1 MAHPDIDILRR
12 GVSEFNTWR
21 DEAPRD
27 FPVYPDLSNEDLKST
42 DLTGANL
49 GGANL
54 TGANLEEAVLAH
66 ANLIFAKMNNTCLYK
81 ADLLAAD
88 LGHSSLESSML
99 EGANLDFAEFKDA
112 NLKNANLSRT
122 SLYRSSLW
130 NVEVENADFTAARFG
145 ETTIID
151 TDLSV
156 ARNLDTVDHSGP
168 SNIDISTIYR
178 SKGNIPRVFL
188 EGAGVPENFMT
199 YMLSLTGK
207 GFEFY
212 TCFISFSES
221 DDAFSEQL
229 YNDLQAAGVRCWR
242 WKEDA
247 AWGKTLM
254 KSIDEAVRY
263 YDKLIVICSEQS
275 LHSPAVIREIERA
288 LQKEDELAKQGRD
301 HEVLF
306 PIRLDDYIIS
316 GWEHHR
322 KADVLTKHIGDFR
335 QWKTS
340 GSYRN
345 ALTRLIRD
353 LKTE

>member
-1 MAHPDIDILRR
+1 MAHPDVDILRR

-21 DEAPRD
+21 DGAPRD
-27 FPVYPDLSNEDLKST
+27 FPIYPDLSNEDLESA

-54 TGANLEEAVLAH
+54 TGANLKEAVLAH
-66 ANLIFAKMNNTCLYK
+66 ANLAFAKMNNTSLYR
-81 ADLLAAD
+81 ADLLGAD
-88 LGHSSLESSML
+88 LGHSSLQSSTL
-99 EGANLDFAEFKDA
+99 EGAHLQFAKFKDA

-122 SLYRSSLW
+122 SLHRSLLW
-130 NVEVENADFTAARFG
+130 NVVLENTDFTAAMFG
-145 ETTIID
+145 ETTIIN

-156 ARNLDTVDHSGP
+156 ASGLETVLHSGP
-168 SNIDISTIYR
+168 SNVDISTIYR

-188 EGAGVPENFMT
+188 EGVGVPENFIT

-207 GFEFY
+207 GLEFY

-221 DDAFSEQL
+221 DNVFSHRL

-263 YDKLIVICSEQS
+263 YDKLVVICSKQS
-275 LHSPAVIREIERA
+275 LHSPAVIREMERA
-288 LQKEDELAKQGRD
+288 LHKEDELAKQGKD

-306 PIRLDDYIIS
+306 PIQLDDYVIS

-322 KADVLTKHIGDFR
+322 KADVLAKHIGDFR
-335 QWKTS
+335 LWKTAD
-340 GSYRN
+340 SYRN
-345 ALTRLIRD
+345 ALARLVRD
-353 LKTE
+353 LRAE